1 MDGPLKNE
9 RKKMFLEELHQLL
22 EEDYISGKQ
31 FNDIARAHHQYYRD
45 LQFDEEIKPK
55 ERKTAIQPTTP
66 PDRTQHGLIKMKV
79 QTKQKIEKKKL
90 TSEEIRERNITWSL
104 NLGVILLLISGLF
117 VATSNWAVMTNWMKS
132 SLIGFI
138 SFLFFGISYL
148 SKRVLK
154 IEKTGLAFIVL
165 GSLFLPIFLLSIG
178 WFELLGTYLSFNGEG
193 KYIFGLL
200 CCIPLIPIYI
210 TIAKKLSSRL
220 FVWFS
225 YLTITAWAAFLI
237 ASLQLRQD
245 WFYLGFM
252 LYNAITV
259 IGFHKWKGRE
269 NLKLFTNELVA
280 FAQIQ
285 LVISSL
291 LTLVFYENQLVNGI
305 NILLTAVVYL
315 SMVFVSGKKEYHFV
329 FSTMI
334 VYGAYQVIE
343 HSLLTNFAAVLFVC
357 VGIGFLAVPRFL
369 NDDVYW
375 RKIFQLTSSVVSVAA
390 YIYISFEAFIVNMH
404 EGAPSIAI
412 CLAYL
417 LLSVQFVYLANSMKT
432 LIFRYLSPIFL
443 ASALFEFVNL
453 ANKVMGLDE
462 LTFPIFMI
470 GFILFGL
477 LGYYFRYSYLDMI
490 KQSSRDVGLAIM
502 VLGILLTL
510 FYEKWLQLGFISLLL
525 AVAFYICIQIEKRR
539 IVILA
544 AQWLLPLS
552 LALSGS
558 AFSEQLRSIS
568 DFYFINFGI
577 AINAIW
583 GSVFSFISYYCW
595 KKLKKLENSSNSF
608 MIGQLF
614 YTMAILFALTTSLD
628 VQWVRPAILI
638 GGIAVYISFYR
649 VTLYQWLPYCIGV
662 MSLIS
667 YFALLQSLY
676 LQIRVPTSLIYFE
689 NTVAGTILLLIGYF
703 IRSKYKAIAK
713 GLFWIGHLYLPF
725 ALAFSFFIFAE
736 KVVWSFIITAVIYF
750 ASAYLSTKE
759 WQIRT
764 FLYSGFTSI
773 FLWIVTGML
782 NLHFSLELQYAFLFT
797 SLVMMGYWLVAAPEF
812 KNRTKYYLVPFS
824 IIGIAAFIGIYPFTL
839 ILFIVTVG
847 YSLGLLAYLTLIN
860 WNIMTFVPL
869 LLFFS
874 ATMQYLLQ
882 ATMLDVY
889 KMMMVG
895 VIGLVLIIVGK
906 ITYQQLCEVDEKG
919 IVKQIDGYTIIA
931 FLFLGA
937 GYLFNTDLIFT
948 VSIPGILISLA
959 LWLQIVRVPT
969 HLRIWLKALSGI
981 YLLEPY
987 YATIAKVDIPLL
999 LEREVLVLPLVAV
1012 TIFLR
1017 YSLKGKYKHI
1027 TNKIQWIILIFVS
1040 LTLVQ
1045 DGLASSTI
1053 YDAIILG
1060 TLSLLSMLAG
1070 MYWKVKS
1077 FFLVGSGV
1085 LLLNVLLQT
1094 RPFWGNMP
1102 WWVYMLIAGSILIT
1116 VASFNE
1122 WNKQKL
1128 AKGEITGLTKF
1139 KEKVQSWYKKW
1150 D

>member
-1 MDGPLKNE
+1 M
-9 RKKMFLEELHQLL
+9 EELHQLL

-31 FNDIARAHHQYYRD
+31 FNDIARAHHHYYRD
-45 LQFDEEIKPK
+45 LQFDEGVKPT
-55 ERKTAIQPTTP
+55 EQNTVIQPTTP
-66 PDRTQHGLIKMKV
+66 PGRLQQGLPKKKI
-79 QTKQKIEKKKL
+79 QTMQKIEKKKM

-117 VATSNWAVMTNWMKS
+117 VATSNWAMMTNWMKS
-132 SLIGFI
+132 GLIGFI

-178 WFELLGTYLSFNGEG
+178 WFELLGPYLSFNGEG
-193 KYIFGLL
+193 RYIFGLL

-210 TIAKKLSSRL
+210 TIAKRLSSRL

-225 YLTITAWAAFLI
+225 YLTITACAAYLI
-237 ASLQLRQD
+237 ASFQLRQD
-245 WFYLGFM
+245 WFYFGFM
-252 LYNAITV
+252 LYNVLTV
-259 IGFHKWKGRE
+259 LAFHKWKGRE
-269 NLKLFTNELVA
+269 SLKLFTNELVA

-285 LVISSL
+285 LIISSL

-315 SMVFVSGKKEYHFV
+315 SMVFVSGKKEYHFI

-343 HSLLTNFAAVLFVC
+343 HSQLTNFAAVLFVS

-369 NDDVYW
+369 NDEVHW
-375 RKIFQLTSSVVSVAA
+375 RKIFQITSSVVSVAA
-390 YIYISFEAFIVNMH
+390 FIYISLEAFIVNLH
-404 EGAPSIAI
+404 EGEPSVAI
-412 CLAYL
+412 FLAYFL
-417 LLSVQFVYLANSMKT
+417 LAFQFVYLANSLKT
-432 LIFRYLSPIFL
+432 MIFRYLSPIFL

-453 ANKVMGLDE
+453 ANQVMKLDE

-477 LGYYFRYSYLDMI
+477 LGYYIRYFYLEII

-502 VLGILLTL
+502 LLGIFLTL
-510 FYEKWLQLGFISLLL
+510 LYEKWLQLGFISLLL
-525 AVAFYICIQIEKRR
+525 AVAFYICLQVEKRR
-539 IVILA
+539 VVIFA
-544 AQWLLPLS
+544 ASWLLPLS

-558 AFSEQLRSIS
+558 AFSEQLRSVS
-568 DFYFINFGI
+568 DYYFVHFGI

-595 KKLKKLENSSNSF
+595 KKLKKSGHASNSF
-608 MIGQLF
+608 MIGHFF
-614 YTMAILFALTTSLD
+614 YSMAILLALTTTLD
-628 VQWVRPAILI
+628 ELWVRPAILI
-638 GGIAVYISFYR
+638 GGIAVYIAFYR
-649 VTLYQWLPYCIGV
+649 ITLYQWLPYCIGV
-662 MSLIS
+662 ISLIS
-667 YFALLQSLY
+667 YFVLLQSLY
-676 LQIRVPTSLIYFE
+676 LQIQVPTSLIYLE
-689 NTVAGTILLLIGYF
+689 NTMGGTILLVIGYF
-703 IRSKYKAIAK
+703 IRRKYKPIAQ
-713 GLFWIGHLYLPF
+713 GLFWIGHLYLPC
-725 ALAFSFFIFAE
+725 ALAFSFVIFAE
-736 KVVWSFIITAVIYF
+736 EIVWSFIITALIYF
-750 ASAYLSTKE
+750 VSAYLSTKE

-764 FLYSGFTSI
+764 FLYSGFTSV
-773 FLWIVTGML
+773 FLMIVTGMVNL
-782 NLHFSLELQYAFLFT
+782 NTSLELQYAFLFT
-797 SLVMMGYWLVAAPEF
+797 SLAMIGYWIVAAPEY
-812 KNRTKYYLVPFS
+812 KNRTNYYLVPFS

-839 ILFIVTVG
+839 MLFIVTAG
-847 YSLGLLAYLTLIN
+847 YSFGLLAYLSLIK
-860 WNIMTFVPL
+860 WKIMTFVPL

-874 ATMQYLLQ
+874 ATMQYLQL
-882 ATMLDVY
+882 ATMVDEY
-889 KMMMVG
+889 KLMMVS
-895 VIGLVLIIVGK
+895 VIGLVLLLVGK
-906 ITYQQLCEVDEKG
+906 VFYQQLHEVDEKG
-919 IVKQIDGYTIIA
+919 AVKQFDGYTIIA

-937 GYLFNTDLIFT
+937 GYLYKTDLIFT
-948 VSIPGILISLA
+948 ESIPGILISLA
-959 LWLQIVRVPT
+959 LCLQIVRVPID
-969 HLRIWLKALSGI
+969 LRIWLKALCGI

-987 YATIAKVDIPLL
+987 YATMVKVDIPQLF
-999 LEREVLVLPLVAV
+999 ERETLVLPLVAV
-1012 TIFLR
+1012 TIYLQ

-1027 TNKIQWIILIFVS
+1027 TSKIQWVILIFVS
-1040 LTLVQ
+1040 LALVQ

-1053 YDAIILG
+1053 FDAIILG
-1060 TLSLLSMLAG
+1060 TLSLFSILAG
-1070 MYWKVKS
+1070 MYWKMKS

-1102 WWVYMLIAGSILIT
+1102 WWVYMLIAGTILIA

-1128 AKGEITGLTKF
+1128 AKGEITGLTKL
-1139 KEKVQSWYKKW
+1139 KEKAQAWYKKW